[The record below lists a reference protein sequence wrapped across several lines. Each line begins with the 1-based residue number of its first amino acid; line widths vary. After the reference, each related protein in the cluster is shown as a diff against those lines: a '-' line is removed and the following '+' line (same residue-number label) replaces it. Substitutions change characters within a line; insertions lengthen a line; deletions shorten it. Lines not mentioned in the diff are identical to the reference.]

1 MGKPTTIHST
11 FTLERS
17 FAAKP
22 ERVFAAFAD
31 PASKRRWNFESGKH
45 ELQLH
50 ELDFRVG
57 GGERAQLVFGNNGS
71 PVAGMTCKL
80 DAVFEDIVPEQR
92 IVWSYRMNI
101 GGRTISAALA
111 TLEILPASEGSEV
124 LFTHQGAYFEGADGP
139 EMRKGGWENL
149 LGKLATELEE

>member
-11 FTLERS
+11 FQLERS
-17 FAAKP
+17 FAASTEK
-22 ERVFAAFAD
+22 VFAAFAD
-31 PASKRRWNFESGKH
+31 PSSKRRWNYESGKH
-45 ELQLH
+45 ELQFH

-80 DAVFEDIVPEQR
+80 DAVFEEIVPGRR
-92 IVWSYRMNI
+92 IVWAYRMNI
-101 GGRTISAALA
+101 AGRTISAALA
-111 TLEILPASEGSEV
+111 TVEILPAETGCEV

-149 LGKLATELEE
+149 LGKLATELGE